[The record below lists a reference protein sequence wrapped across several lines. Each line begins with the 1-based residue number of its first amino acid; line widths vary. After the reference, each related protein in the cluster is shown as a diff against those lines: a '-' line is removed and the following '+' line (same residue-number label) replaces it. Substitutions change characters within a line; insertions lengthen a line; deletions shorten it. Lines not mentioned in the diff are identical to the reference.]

1 MLTSAGVRKGED
13 SKYKDSLVGK
23 EIYQEIDRN
32 KRWFAYRRIPGKVQI
47 LRKETKYF
55 KNVKIFNGVC

>member
-32 KRWFAYRRIPGKVQI
+32 KRWFAYRRIPGKVEI
-47 LRKETKYF
+47 F
-55 KNVKIFNGVC
+55 KKGNKVL

>member
-47 LRKETKYF
+47 F
-55 KNVKIFNGVC
+55 KKGNKVL